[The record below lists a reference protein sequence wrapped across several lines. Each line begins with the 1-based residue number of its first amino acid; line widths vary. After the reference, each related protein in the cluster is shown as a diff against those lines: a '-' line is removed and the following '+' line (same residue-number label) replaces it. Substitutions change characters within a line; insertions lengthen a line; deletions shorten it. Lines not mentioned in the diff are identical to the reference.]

1 MKQPEEH
8 PFCNLK
14 EVRKER
20 KITQQQLA
28 DKIGVKSASIAM
40 LENNK
45 RGASVALVI
54 RLIEALDCTFK
65 DLYPSG
71 KVVIRPSQQL
81 EGGAQQLKLV

>member
-1 MKQPEEH
+1 MQLPEEH

-14 EVRKER
+14 EIRNDRKL
-20 KITQQQLA
+20 TQQQLA

-45 RGASVALVI
+45 RGASLALVI
-54 RLIEALDCTFK
+54 KLLEALDCGFR
-65 DLYPSG
+65 DLYPTG
-71 KVVIRPSQQL
+71 KVVMRPSEQL